1 MAQSL
6 KNIAK
11 TADRY
16 RYVLLVMRHAKTEPA
31 NLAGDRAREL
41 TDKGRKQAKNVA
53 RGIQSLRLV
62 PDRVACSG
70 AVRAQQT
77 LDRMLKVF
85 GDGPQVDY
93 RQSLYEGGVQAV
105 FDEIAR
111 TPDKYHKLMV
121 VGHEPTVSIASEW
134 IASERSGQSVLDRLQ
149 LGLSPASVVVF
160 GSDKPFSSWQVHA
173 ADLLAVLN
181 PKDFSD

>member
-53 RGIQSLRLV
+53 RGIQSLR
-62 PDRVACSG
+62 
-70 AVRAQQT
+70 
-77 LDRMLKVF
+77 
-85 GDGPQVDY
+85 PQVDY

-134 IASERSGQSVLDRLQ
+134 IASERSEQSVLDRLP